1 MQAPLVAAVQV
12 IPGDQA
18 DLLLVIL
25 HLVVQL
31 LVELGEGQG
40 RRQRGGLPLS
50 PPRLPPARAPRRT
63 WGVPRVAV
71 PTTTLWWLTVL
82 SRSARSS
89 WSMAVKG
96 SHTAGA
102 VADSGTWRG
111 QTDPSVS
118 LECSHPPLMVRRSSH
133 HGMPSAPGWGGCVC
147 VSSSP
152 PSPGS
157 TTPGTTP
164 RQDLPQGTLSPS
176 SHSHLDAKVA
186 VSFAQHRIH
195 ILQDQ
200 VHCLLQQ
207 VVVQVKTQQLSS
219 VCFLQA
225 ERGTFSQGTCPPGSC
240 SEPPGQEP
248 SSPCSC

>member
-1 MQAPLVAAVQV
+1 MRAPLVAAVQV

-31 LVELGEGQG
+31 LVELGKGQG

-63 WGVPRVAV
+63 WGVPGVVV

-118 LECSHPPLMVRRSSH
+118 LERSHPPLMVRRSSH
-133 HGMPSAPGWGGCVC
+133 HGVPSAPGGGGGGGPCVC
-147 VSSSP
+147 VCHPAPLLLEAPPQGQPPGRICPRERSP
-152 PSPGS
+152 PRPIPTSMP
-157 TTPGTTP
+157 
-164 RQDLPQGTLSPS
+164 
-176 SHSHLDAKVA
+176 K
-186 VSFAQHRIH
+186 
-195 ILQDQ
+195 
-200 VHCLLQQ
+200 
-207 VVVQVKTQQLSS
+207 
-219 VCFLQA
+219 
-225 ERGTFSQGTCPPGSC
+225 
-240 SEPPGQEP
+240 
-248 SSPCSC
+248 